1 MRKLDSMTLAF
12 GTEDNFAQYEQYRQ
26 TPPLAAFKNGKRV
39 LETIFAILSHAS
51 SVYWGAL
58 SNDSSRAEAAYDNA
72 YSASVFEWESEYQP
86 ANNFVFVPTAAVGH
100 LSSLSNKI
108 PVQLYPVILS
118 QVVRAVLRAL
128 VQSNAFFKD
137 GVSSKAW
144 WSSDSVSEYNNIS
157 QCLQQLYKRSATLD
171 GDADAGVLGRST
183 VAQREND
190 FLDNAVLWPLFLLYE
205 RASLRQNA
213 SRLFYWRNDERVSSR
228 ELFFY
233 NYASAFCVESDK
245 ASQREQRRLAM
256 TPAKSRLNVPFSNFP
271 AFLKT
276 FSCPSPGTLQSR
288 CSVWKAV
295 H

>member
-26 TPPLAAFKNGKRV
+26 TPPLAAFKNGKGV
-39 LETIFAILSHAS
+39 LETVFAILSHAS

-58 SNDSSRAEAAYDNA
+58 SNESRRARAAYDNA

-128 VQSNAFFKD
+128 VQSNAFND
-137 GVSSKAW
+137 GVSSKTW
-144 WSSDSVSEYNNIS
+144 WSNDSVDDYNNITE
-157 QCLQQLYKRSATLD
+157 CLQQQYRSSATLD
-171 GDADAGVLGRST
+171 GDADAGVVHGRST
-183 VAQREND
+183 LAQREND

-205 RASLRQNA
+205 RASLRQNVT
-213 SRLFYWRNDERVSSR
+213 RLSYLHNDERVSLR
-228 ELFFY
+228 
-233 NYASAFCVESDK
+233 
-245 ASQREQRRLAM
+245 
-256 TPAKSRLNVPFSNFP
+256 
-271 AFLKT
+271 
-276 FSCPSPGTLQSR
+276 R
-288 CSVWKAV
+288 CSSTTMRRCSASRATTRLERSSAVWP
-295 H
+295 